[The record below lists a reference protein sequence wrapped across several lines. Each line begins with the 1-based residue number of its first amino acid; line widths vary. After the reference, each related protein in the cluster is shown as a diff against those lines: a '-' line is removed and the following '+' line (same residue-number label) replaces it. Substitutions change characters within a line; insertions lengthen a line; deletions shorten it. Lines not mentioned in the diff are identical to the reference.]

1 MKYND
6 TFELPHLRKFSS
18 SATIYIYIYVY
29 SCSYLNQAVSF
40 SISMF
45 MDRRFEHF
53 KDCKIFRGTFLSQTI
68 QVIMLRIYDNTEI

>member
-1 MKYND
+1 MEYND
-6 TFELPHLRKFSS
+6 IFELPHLRKFSS
-18 SATIYIYIYVY
+18 SATLYIYIYIYIYIYVY

-53 KDCKIFRGTFLSQTI
+53 KDRKIFRGFLSQTI
-68 QVIMLRIYDNTEI
+68 QLIMLRI